1 MQREIPEK
9 LRDFLENALKD
20 VEDGYEYSS
29 ELNHILSSHEC
40 QSSMSVKEIDALR
53 DYADDVRDVGEI
65 NSYTVERIAEIERER
80 FGSRGIIG
88 YLNSDHGAPSKPVW
102 PF

>member
-1 MQREIPEK
+1 MRREIPEK
-9 LRDFLENALKD
+9 LRCFLENAVND
-20 VEDGYEYSS
+20 VEDGDEYWS
-29 ELNHILSSHEC
+29 ELNHILNSSEC
-40 QSSMSVKEIDALR
+40 QGSMSIKEIDALR
-53 DYADDVRDVGEI
+53 DYADDVKQVGEI
-65 NSYTVERIAEIERER
+65 NSYTIERISEIERER